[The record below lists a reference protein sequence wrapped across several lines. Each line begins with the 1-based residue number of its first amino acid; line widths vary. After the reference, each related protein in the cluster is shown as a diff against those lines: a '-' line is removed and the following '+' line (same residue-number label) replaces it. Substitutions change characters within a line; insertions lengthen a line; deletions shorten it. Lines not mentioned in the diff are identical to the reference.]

1 MAKMAHLSIIDFLKE
16 FTSKEF
22 ERQGKGIW
30 NYLKFHCSLKMW
42 NLSILNQSIRKQK
55 RNLNCE
61 FGIPPREESTE
72 LSILK
77 TRKWNLS
84 VGFWHPSEGDVS
96 EGVWYP

>member
-1 MAKMAHLSIIDFLKE
+1 MRSRGTRNKSLLIDKMAKMAHLSIIDFLKE

-55 RNLNCE
+55 RHLNEVRICNL
-61 FGIPPREESTE
+61 E
-72 LSILK
+72 LLRGKNRQSYL
-77 TRKWNLS
+77 
-84 VGFWHPSEGDVS
+84 F
-96 EGVWYP
+96 

>member
-1 MAKMAHLSIIDFLKE
+1 MRSRGTRNKSCLIDKMAKMAHLSIIDFLKE

-22 ERQGKGIW
+22 ERLGKGIW

-55 RNLNCE
+55 RNLKCE

-77 TRKWNLS
+77 LVNGIS
-84 VGFWHPSEGDVS
+84 Q
-96 EGVWYP
+96 

>member
-1 MAKMAHLSIIDFLKE
+1 MAHLSIIDFLKE
-16 FTSKEF
+16 FTNTEF
-22 ERQGKGIW
+22 KQQGKGIW
-30 NYLKFHCSLKMW
+30 NYLKFYCSLKMW

-77 TRKWNLS
+77 LVNGIS
-84 VGFWHPSEGDVS
+84 Q
-96 EGVWYP
+96 